1 MKSGSG
7 GFSHEVKQQ
16 RKLALALNF
25 VLPLIV
31 TVAIMLVVAMVVNV
45 SFYRFEMDSA
55 LSTARSLASDRVRTA
70 DEVIRDYPGAYVLY
84 FDGDLDLVTSFGNP
98 DDLERRPDKLQSP
111 SEVSSI
117 DMGGVRYIIA
127 TLEMSKTTS
136 LEDMPDGAESIR
148 YVRVYINVGAEEEL
162 RLRITLFCVAFFVI
176 VFAIQ
181 SLIGYFGGV
190 KQTKPFIR
198 ALERNNRL
206 IADISHEFNTPLA
219 IVNSD
224 IARTLEKPEAKVKD
238 VSEQLVSA
246 LNETQRLKR
255 MIKELL
261 ILSASDAQKLDLKFE
276 NHDISAILK
285 ELAEPFS
292 MMAEL
297 DGKTFV
303 DEVDEGIKAVVDA
316 DKFRQITIALLDNAM
331 KYTSQGESVTL
342 SLHRKGN
349 RIVLGVFDTGKGVPE
364 EDMVRIFERF
374 YRTDG
379 SRNGKT
385 GGAGLGLAIVKEI
398 VSNLGAKL
406 YVHSNKPKGFAVE
419 VEWDVRSNEA
429 LGRSAAKD

>member
-1 MKSGSG
+1 
-7 GFSHEVKQQ
+7 
-16 RKLALALNF
+16 
-25 VLPLIV
+25 
-31 TVAIMLVVAMVVNV
+31 MVVNV

-84 FDGDLDLVTSFGNP
+84 FNEKLELNEEFGNP

-117 DMGGVRYIIA
+117 EIDGDRYIIA
-127 TLEMSKTTS
+127 TLEMTESTP

-148 YVRVYINVGAEEEL
+148 YVRVYINVGAEEAL

-181 SLIGYFGGV
+181 SVIGYVGGIR
-190 KQTKPFIR
+190 QTKPFIR

-276 NHDISAILK
+276 NADISAILK
-285 ELAEPFS
+285 GLVEPFS

-303 DEVDEGIKAVVDA
+303 DEVDDGITAVVDT

-331 KYTSQGESVTL
+331 KYTSEGESVTL
-342 SLHRKGN
+342 SLRRKGGK
-349 RIVLGVFDTGKGVPE
+349 IVLGVLDTGKGVPE

-398 VSNLGAKL
+398 VSNMGAKL
-406 YVHSNKPKGFAVE
+406 YVHANKPKGFAVE
-419 VEWDVRSNEA
+419 VEWDVRSNDA
-429 LGRSAAKD
+429 LGKGAARS

>member
-1 MKSGSG
+1 MRSGSG
-7 GFSHEVKQQ
+7 GFSHEVKHQ
-16 RKLALALNF
+16 RKLALVCNF

-31 TVAIMLVVAMVVNV
+31 TVVIMLVVAMVVNV
-45 SFYRFEMDSA
+45 SFYSFEMDSA

-127 TLEMSKTTS
+127 TLEMSKATPI
-136 LEDMPDGAESIR
+136 EDMPDGAESIR
-148 YVRVYINVGAEEEL
+148 YVRVYINVGAEEAL
-162 RLRITLFCVAFFVI
+162 RIRITLFCVAFFVI

-224 IARTLEKPEAKVKD
+224 ISRTLEKPDAKVKD

-261 ILSASDAQKLDLKFE
+261 ILSASDAQKLDLNFE
-276 NHDISAILK
+276 NTDISAILK

-303 DEVDEGIKAVVDA
+303 DEVDDGITAIVDA

-331 KYTSQGESVTL
+331 KYTSEGESVTL
-342 SLHRKGN
+342 SLRRKGGK
-349 RIVLGVFDTGKGVPE
+349 IAMGVLDTGKGVPD

-398 VSNLGAKL
+398 VSNMGAKIF
-406 YVHSNKPKGFAVE
+406 VHANAPKGFAVE
-419 VEWDVRSNEA
+419 VEWDVKSNAA
-429 LGRSAAKD
+429 LGKSAAKD

>member
-1 MKSGSG
+1 MRSGSG
-7 GFSHEVKQQ
+7 GFSHEVKHQ
-16 RKLALALNF
+16 RKLALVLNF

-31 TVAIMLVVAMVVNV
+31 TVVIMLVIAMVVNV

-84 FDGDLDLVTSFGNP
+84 FNEKLELKEEFGNP

-117 DMGGVRYIIA
+117 EIDGDRYIIA
-127 TLEMSKTTS
+127 TLEMTESTP
-136 LEDMPDGAESIR
+136 LEDMPDGAETIR
-148 YVRVYINVGAEEEL
+148 YVRVYINVGAEEAL

-224 IARTLEKPEAKVKD
+224 ISRTLEKPEAKVKD

-276 NHDISAILK
+276 NADISAILK
-285 ELAEPFS
+285 GLVEPFS
-292 MMAEL
+292 MMADL

-303 DEVDEGIKAVVDA
+303 DEVDDGVTAVVDT

-331 KYTSQGESVTL
+331 KYTSEGESVTL
-342 SLHRKGN
+342 SLRRKGGK
-349 RIVLGVFDTGKGVPE
+349 IVLGVFDTGKGVPE

-374 YRTDG
+374 YRTDD

-398 VSNLGAKL
+398 VSNMGAKL
-406 YVHSNKPKGFAVE
+406 YVHANKPKGFAVE
-419 VEWDVRSNEA
+419 VEWDVKSNDA
-429 LGRSAAKD
+429 LGKGAARS

>member
-1 MKSGSG
+1 MRSGSG

-16 RKLALALNF
+16 RKLALVWNF

-31 TVAIMLVVAMVVNV
+31 TVVIMLVVAMVVNV

-127 TLEMSKTTS
+127 TLEMSKSTP

-148 YVRVYINVGAEEEL
+148 YVRVYINVGAEEAL

-190 KQTKPFIR
+190 NQTKPFIR

-303 DEVDEGIKAVVDA
+303 DEVDDGITAIVDA

-331 KYTSQGESVTL
+331 KYTSEGESVTL
-342 SLHRKGN
+342 SLRRKGGK
-349 RIVLGVFDTGKGVPE
+349 IVLGVFDTGKGVSE

-379 SRNGKT
+379 SRNDKT
-385 GGAGLGLAIVKEI
+385 GGVGLGLAIVKEI
-398 VSNLGAKL
+398 VSNMGAKL
-406 YVHSNKPKGFAVE
+406 YVHANRPKGFAVE
-419 VEWDVRSNEA
+419 VEWDVKSNEA
-429 LGRSAAKD
+429 LGRSAAKS

>member
-7 GFSHEVKQQ
+7 GFSHEVKHQ
-16 RKLALALNF
+16 RKLALVLNF

-31 TVAIMLVVAMVVNV
+31 TVVIMLVIAMVVNV

-84 FDGDLDLVTSFGNP
+84 FNEKLELKEEFGNP

-117 DMGGVRYIIA
+117 EIDGDRYIIA
-127 TLEMSKTTS
+127 TLEMTESTP
-136 LEDMPDGAESIR
+136 LEDMPDGAETIR
-148 YVRVYINVGAEEEL
+148 YVRVYINVGAEEAL

-276 NHDISAILK
+276 NADISAILK
-285 ELAEPFS
+285 GLVEPFS

-303 DEVDEGIKAVVDA
+303 DEVDDGVTAVVDT

-331 KYTSQGESVTL
+331 KYTSEGESVTL
-342 SLHRKGN
+342 SLRRKGGK
-349 RIVLGVFDTGKGVPE
+349 IVLGVFDTGKGVPE

-398 VSNLGAKL
+398 VSNMGAKL
-406 YVHSNKPKGFAVE
+406 YVHANKPKGFAVE
-419 VEWDVRSNEA
+419 VEWDVKSNDA
-429 LGRSAAKD
+429 LGKGAARS

>member
-7 GFSHEVKQQ
+7 GFSHEVKHQ
-16 RKLALALNF
+16 RKLALVLNF

-31 TVAIMLVVAMVVNV
+31 TVVIMLVIAMVVNV

-55 LSTARSLASDRVRTA
+55 LSTAKSLASDRVRTA

-84 FDGDLDLVTSFGNP
+84 FNEKLELKEEFGNP

-117 DMGGVRYIIA
+117 EIDGDRYIIA
-127 TLEMSKTTS
+127 TLEMTESTP
-136 LEDMPDGAESIR
+136 LEDMPDGAETIR
-148 YVRVYINVGAEEEL
+148 YVRVYINVGAEEAL

-224 IARTLEKPEAKVKD
+224 ISRTLEKPEAKVKD

-276 NHDISAILK
+276 NADISAILK
-285 ELAEPFS
+285 GLVEPFS

-303 DEVDEGIKAVVDA
+303 DEVDDGVTAVVDT

-331 KYTSQGESVTL
+331 KYTSEGESVTL
-342 SLHRKGN
+342 SLRRKGGK
-349 RIVLGVFDTGKGVPE
+349 IVLGVFDTGKGVPE

-374 YRTDG
+374 YRTDD

-398 VSNLGAKL
+398 VSNMGAKL
-406 YVHSNKPKGFAVE
+406 YVHANKPKGFAVE
-419 VEWDVRSNEA
+419 VEWDVKSNDA
-429 LGRSAAKD
+429 LGKGAARS

>member
-1 MKSGSG
+1 MRSGSG

-16 RKLALALNF
+16 RKLALVWNF

-31 TVAIMLVVAMVVNV
+31 TVVIMLVVAMVVNV

-127 TLEMSKTTS
+127 TLEMSKSTP

-190 KQTKPFIR
+190 NQTKPFIR

-303 DEVDEGIKAVVDA
+303 DEVDDGITAIVDA

-331 KYTSQGESVTL
+331 KYTSEGESVTL
-342 SLHRKGN
+342 SLRRKGGK
-349 RIVLGVFDTGKGVPE
+349 IVLGVFDTGKGVSE

-385 GGAGLGLAIVKEI
+385 GGVGLGLAIVKEI
-398 VSNLGAKL
+398 VSNMGAKL
-406 YVHSNKPKGFAVE
+406 YVHANRPKGFAVE
-419 VEWDVRSNEA
+419 VEWDVKSNEA
-429 LGRSAAKD
+429 LGRSAARS

>member
-1 MKSGSG
+1 MRSGSG

-16 RKLALALNF
+16 RKLALVLNF

-31 TVAIMLVVAMVVNV
+31 TVVIMLVVAMVVNV

-127 TLEMSKTTS
+127 TLEMSKTTP

-198 ALERNNRL
+198 
-206 IADISHEFNTPLA
+206 
-219 IVNSD
+219 
-224 IARTLEKPEAKVKD
+224 
-238 VSEQLVSA
+238 
-246 LNETQRLKR
+246 
-255 MIKELL
+255 
-261 ILSASDAQKLDLKFE
+261 
-276 NHDISAILK
+276 
-285 ELAEPFS
+285 
-292 MMAEL
+292 
-297 DGKTFV
+297 
-303 DEVDEGIKAVVDA
+303 
-316 DKFRQITIALLDNAM
+316 
-331 KYTSQGESVTL
+331 
-342 SLHRKGN
+342 
-349 RIVLGVFDTGKGVPE
+349 
-364 EDMVRIFERF
+364 
-374 YRTDG
+374 
-379 SRNGKT
+379 
-385 GGAGLGLAIVKEI
+385 
-398 VSNLGAKL
+398 
-406 YVHSNKPKGFAVE
+406 
-419 VEWDVRSNEA
+419 
-429 LGRSAAKD
+429 

>member
-1 MKSGSG
+1 MRSGSG
-7 GFSHEVKQQ
+7 GFSHEVKHQ
-16 RKLALALNF
+16 RKLALVLNF

-31 TVAIMLVVAMVVNV
+31 TVVIMLVVAMVVNV

-84 FDGDLDLVTSFGNP
+84 FDGDLNLVTSFGNP

-127 TLEMSKTTS
+127 TLEMSKTTP
-136 LEDMPDGAESIR
+136 LDDVPDGAESIR
-148 YVRVYINVGAEEEL
+148 YVRVYINVGAEEAL

-224 IARTLEKPEAKVKD
+224 IARTLEKPDAKVKD

-261 ILSASDAQKLDLKFE
+261 ILSASDA
-276 NHDISAILK
+276 
-285 ELAEPFS
+285 PFS

-303 DEVDEGIKAVVDA
+303 DEVDEGITAIVDT

-331 KYTSQGESVTL
+331 KYTSEGESVTL
-342 SLHRKGN
+342 SLRRKVGK
-349 RIVLGVFDTGKGVPE
+349 IVLGVFDTGKGVPD

-398 VSNLGAKL
+398 VSNMGAKL
-406 YVHSNKPKGFAVE
+406 YVHANAPKGFAVE
-419 VEWDVRSNEA
+419 VEWDVRSNGA
-429 LGRSAAKD
+429 LGKSAAKD

>member
-7 GFSHEVKQQ
+7 GFSHEVKHQ
-16 RKLALALNF
+16 RKLALVLNF

-31 TVAIMLVVAMVVNV
+31 TVVIMLVIAMVVNV

-84 FDGDLDLVTSFGNP
+84 FNEKLELKEEFGNP

-117 DMGGVRYIIA
+117 EIDGDRYIIA
-127 TLEMSKTTS
+127 TLEMTESTP
-136 LEDMPDGAESIR
+136 LEDMPDGAETIR
-148 YVRVYINVGAEEEL
+148 YVRVYINVGAEEAL

-276 NHDISAILK
+276 NADISAILK
-285 ELAEPFS
+285 GLVEPFS

-303 DEVDEGIKAVVDA
+303 DEVDDGVTAVVDT

-331 KYTSQGESVTL
+331 KYTSEGESVTL
-342 SLHRKGN
+342 SLRRKGGK
-349 RIVLGVFDTGKGVPE
+349 IVLGVFDTGKGVPE

-398 VSNLGAKL
+398 VSNMGAKL
-406 YVHSNKPKGFAVE
+406 YVHANKPKGFAVE
-419 VEWDVRSNEA
+419 VEWDVKSNEA
-429 LGRSAAKD
+429 LGKGAARS

>member
-1 MKSGSG
+1 MRSGSG

-16 RKLALALNF
+16 RKLALVWNF

-31 TVAIMLVVAMVVNV
+31 TVVIMLVVAMVVNV

-84 FDGDLDLVTSFGNP
+84 FNEKLELNEEFGNP

-117 DMGGVRYIIA
+117 EIDGDRYIIA
-127 TLEMSKTTS
+127 TLEMTESTP
-136 LEDMPDGAESIR
+136 LEDMPDGAETIR
-148 YVRVYINVGAEEEL
+148 YVRVYINVGAEEAL

-276 NHDISAILK
+276 NADISAILK
-285 ELAEPFS
+285 GLVEPFS

-303 DEVDEGIKAVVDA
+303 DEVDDGVTAVVDT

-331 KYTSQGESVTL
+331 KYTSEGESVTL
-342 SLHRKGN
+342 SLRRKGGK
-349 RIVLGVFDTGKGVPE
+349 IVLGVFDTGKGVPE

-398 VSNLGAKL
+398 VSNMGAKL
-406 YVHSNKPKGFAVE
+406 YVHANKPKGFAVE
-419 VEWDVRSNEA
+419 VEWDVKSNDA
-429 LGRSAAKD
+429 LGKGAARS

>member
-7 GFSHEVKQQ
+7 GFSHEVKHQ
-16 RKLALALNF
+16 RKLALVLNF

-31 TVAIMLVVAMVVNV
+31 TVVIMLVIAMVVNV

-117 DMGGVRYIIA
+117 EIDGDRYIIA
-127 TLEMSKTTS
+127 TLEMTESTP
-136 LEDMPDGAESIR
+136 LEDMPDGAETIR
-148 YVRVYINVGAEEEL
+148 YVRVYINVGAEEAL

-276 NHDISAILK
+276 NADISAILK
-285 ELAEPFS
+285 GLVEPFS

-303 DEVDEGIKAVVDA
+303 DEVDDGITAIVDA

-331 KYTSQGESVTL
+331 KYTSEGESVTL
-342 SLHRKGN
+342 SLRRKGGK
-349 RIVLGVFDTGKGVPE
+349 IVLGVFDTGKGVPE

-398 VSNLGAKL
+398 VSNMGAKL
-406 YVHSNKPKGFAVE
+406 YVHANKPKGFAVE
-419 VEWDVRSNEA
+419 VEWDVKSNDA
-429 LGRSAAKD
+429 LGKGAARS

>member
-1 MKSGSG
+1 MRSGSG

-16 RKLALALNF
+16 RKLALVLNF

-31 TVAIMLVVAMVVNV
+31 TVVIMLVIAMVVNV

-127 TLEMSKTTS
+127 TLEMSKATS

-303 DEVDEGIKAVVDA
+303 DEVDDGITAIVDA

-331 KYTSQGESVTL
+331 KYTSEGESVTL
-342 SLHRKGN
+342 SLRRKGGK
-349 RIVLGVFDTGKGVPE
+349 IVLGVFDTGKGVPD

-385 GGAGLGLAIVKEI
+385 GKRACFF
-398 VSNLGAKL
+398 VSLF
-406 YVHSNKPKGFAVE
+406 VVISNNYIKNIFNTHACI
-419 VEWDVRSNEA
+419 D
-429 LGRSAAKD
+429 

>member
-7 GFSHEVKQQ
+7 GFSHEVKHQ
-16 RKLALALNF
+16 RKLALVLNF

-31 TVAIMLVVAMVVNV
+31 TVVIMLVIAMVVNV

-84 FDGDLDLVTSFGNP
+84 FNEKLELKEEFGNP

-117 DMGGVRYIIA
+117 EIDGDRYIIA
-127 TLEMSKTTS
+127 TLEMTESTP
-136 LEDMPDGAESIR
+136 LEDMPDGAETIR

-224 IARTLEKPEAKVKD
+224 ISRTLEKPEAKVKD

-276 NHDISAILK
+276 NADISAILK
-285 ELAEPFS
+285 GLVEPFS

-303 DEVDEGIKAVVDA
+303 DEVDDGVTAVVDT

-331 KYTSQGESVTL
+331 KYTSEGESVTL
-342 SLHRKGN
+342 SLRRKGGK
-349 RIVLGVFDTGKGVPE
+349 IVLGVFDTGKGVPE

-398 VSNLGAKL
+398 VSNMGAKL
-406 YVHSNKPKGFAVE
+406 YVHANKPKGFAVE
-419 VEWDVRSNEA
+419 VEWDVRSNDA
-429 LGRSAAKD
+429 LGKGAARS

>member
-1 MKSGSG
+1 MRSGSG
-7 GFSHEVKQQ
+7 GFSHEVKHQ
-16 RKLALALNF
+16 RKLALVLNF

-31 TVAIMLVVAMVVNV
+31 TVVIMLVIAMVVNV

-84 FDGDLDLVTSFGNP
+84 FNEKLELKEEFGNP

-117 DMGGVRYIIA
+117 EIDGDRYIIA
-127 TLEMSKTTS
+127 TLEMTESTP
-136 LEDMPDGAESIR
+136 LEDMPDGAETIR
-148 YVRVYINVGAEEEL
+148 YVRVYINVGAEEAL

-224 IARTLEKPEAKVKD
+224 ISRTLEKPEAKVKD

-276 NHDISAILK
+276 NADISAILK
-285 ELAEPFS
+285 GLVEPFS

-303 DEVDEGIKAVVDA
+303 DEVDDGITAIVDT

-331 KYTSQGESVTL
+331 KYTSEGESVTL
-342 SLHRKGN
+342 SLRRKGGK
-349 RIVLGVFDTGKGVPE
+349 IVLGVFDTGKGVPE

-398 VSNLGAKL
+398 VSNMGAKL
-406 YVHSNKPKGFAVE
+406 YVHANKPKGFAVE
-419 VEWDVRSNEA
+419 VEWDVKSNDA
-429 LGRSAAKD
+429 LGKGAARS

>member
-7 GFSHEVKQQ
+7 GFSHEVKHQ
-16 RKLALALNF
+16 RKLALVLNF

-31 TVAIMLVVAMVVNV
+31 TVVIMLVVAMVVNV

-84 FDGDLDLVTSFGNP
+84 FNEKLELNEEFGNP

-117 DMGGVRYIIA
+117 EIDGDRYIIA
-127 TLEMSKTTS
+127 TLEMTESTP

-148 YVRVYINVGAEEEL
+148 YVRVYINVGAEEAL

-224 IARTLEKPEAKVKD
+224 ISRTLEKPEAKVKD

-276 NHDISAILK
+276 NADISAILK
-285 ELAEPFS
+285 GLVEPFS

-303 DEVDEGIKAVVDA
+303 DEVDDGVTAVVDT

-331 KYTSQGESVTL
+331 KYTSEGESVTL
-342 SLHRKGN
+342 SLRRKGGK
-349 RIVLGVFDTGKGVPE
+349 IVLGVFDTGKGVPE

-398 VSNLGAKL
+398 VSNMGAKL
-406 YVHSNKPKGFAVE
+406 YVHANKPKGFAVE
-419 VEWDVRSNEA
+419 VEWDVKSNDA
-429 LGRSAAKD
+429 LGKGAARS

>member
-1 MKSGSG
+1 MRSGSG
-7 GFSHEVKQQ
+7 GFSHEVKHQ
-16 RKLALALNF
+16 RKLALVLNF

-31 TVAIMLVVAMVVNV
+31 TVVIMLVIAMVVNV

-84 FDGDLDLVTSFGNP
+84 FNEKLELKEEFGNP

-117 DMGGVRYIIA
+117 EIDGDRYIIA
-127 TLEMSKTTS
+127 TLEMTESTP
-136 LEDMPDGAESIR
+136 LEDMPDGAETIR
-148 YVRVYINVGAEEEL
+148 YVRVYINVGAEEAL
-162 RLRITLFCVAFFVI
+162 RIRITLFCVAFFVI

-224 IARTLEKPEAKVKD
+224 ISRTLEKPEAKVKD

-276 NHDISAILK
+276 NADISAILK
-285 ELAEPFS
+285 GLVEPFS

-303 DEVDEGIKAVVDA
+303 DEVDDGVTAVVDT

-331 KYTSQGESVTL
+331 KYTSEGESVTL
-342 SLHRKGN
+342 SLRRKGGK
-349 RIVLGVFDTGKGVPE
+349 IVLGVFDTGKGVPE

-374 YRTDG
+374 YRTDD

-398 VSNLGAKL
+398 VSNMGAKL
-406 YVHSNKPKGFAVE
+406 YVHANKPKGFAVE
-419 VEWDVRSNEA
+419 VEWDVKSNDA
-429 LGRSAAKD
+429 LGKGAARS

>member
-7 GFSHEVKQQ
+7 GFSHEVKHQ
-16 RKLALALNF
+16 RKLALVLNF

-31 TVAIMLVVAMVVNV
+31 TGVIMLVIAMVVNV

-84 FDGDLDLVTSFGNP
+84 FNEKLELEEEFGNP

-117 DMGGVRYIIA
+117 EIDGDRYIIA
-127 TLEMSKTTS
+127 TLEMTESTP
-136 LEDMPDGAESIR
+136 LEDMPDGAETIR
-148 YVRVYINVGAEEEL
+148 YVRVYINVGAEEAL

-224 IARTLEKPEAKVKD
+224 ISRTLEKPEAKVKD

-276 NHDISAILK
+276 NADISAILK

-303 DEVDEGIKAVVDA
+303 DEVDDGVTAVVDT

-331 KYTSQGESVTL
+331 KYTSEGESVTL
-342 SLHRKGN
+342 SLRRKGGK
-349 RIVLGVFDTGKGVPE
+349 IVLGVFDTGKGVPE

-398 VSNLGAKL
+398 VSNMGAKL
-406 YVHSNKPKGFAVE
+406 YVHANRPKGFAVE
-419 VEWDVRSNEA
+419 VEWDVKTNDA
-429 LGRSAAKD
+429 LGKIAARS

>member
-16 RKLALALNF
+16 RKLALVWNF

-31 TVAIMLVVAMVVNV
+31 TVVIMLVVAMVVNV

-55 LSTARSLASDRVRTA
+55 LSTARSLASDRARTSN
-70 DEVIRDYPGAYVLY
+70 EVIRDYPGAYVLY
-84 FDGDLDLVTSFGNP
+84 FDNELALVPSFGNP
-98 DDLERRPDKLQSP
+98 DDLESRPDKLQSP

-117 DMGGVRYIIA
+117 EMDGVRYIIA
-127 TLEMSKTTS
+127 TLAMTGAATV
-136 LEDMPDGAESIR
+136 DDQPDGAEAIR
-148 YVRVYINVGAEEEL
+148 YVRVYINVGEEEAL
-162 RLRITLFCVAFFVI
+162 RTRITLYCVAFFVI

-181 SLIGYFGGV
+181 SLIGFVGGV
-190 KQTKPFIR
+190 RQTKPFVR

-224 IARTLEKPEAKVKD
+224 ISRTLEKPEAKVKD

-246 LNETQRLKR
+246 LNET
-255 MIKELL
+255 

-276 NHDISAILK
+276 NADISAILK
-285 ELAEPFS
+285 ELVEPFS

-303 DEVDEGIKAVVDA
+303 DEVDEGIRAVVDA

-331 KYTSQGESVTL
+331 KYTSEGESVTL
-342 SLHRKGN
+342 SLRRKGGK
-349 RIVLGVFDTGKGVPE
+349 IVLGVFDTGKGVPE

-406 YVHSNKPKGFAVE
+406 YVHANKPKGFAVE
-419 VEWDVRSNEA
+419 VEWDVRSNGA
-429 LGRSAAKD
+429 LGKGAARN

>member
-1 MKSGSG
+1 MRSGSG

-16 RKLALALNF
+16 RKHALVWNF

-31 TVAIMLVVAMVVNV
+31 TVVIMLVVAMVVNV

-127 TLEMSKTTS
+127 TLEMSKSTP

-148 YVRVYINVGAEEEL
+148 YVRVYINVGAEEAL

-181 SLIGYFGGV
+181 SLIGFFGGV
-190 KQTKPFIR
+190 NQTKPFIR

-224 IARTLEKPEAKVKD
+224 IARTLEKPEVKVKD

-276 NHDISAILK
+276 NADISAILK

-303 DEVDEGIKAVVDA
+303 DEVDEGITAIVDT

-331 KYTSQGESVTL
+331 KYTSEGESVTL
-342 SLHRKGN
+342 SLRRKGGK
-349 RIVLGVFDTGKGVPE
+349 IVLGVFDTGKGVPD

-398 VSNLGAKL
+398 VSNMGAKIF
-406 YVHSNKPKGFAVE
+406 VHANAPKGFAVE
-419 VEWDVRSNEA
+419 VEWDVKSNAA
-429 LGRSAAKD
+429 LGKSAAKD

>member
-7 GFSHEVKQQ
+7 GFSHEVKHQ
-16 RKLALALNF
+16 RKLALVLNF

-31 TVAIMLVVAMVVNV
+31 TVVIMLVIAMVVNV

-84 FDGDLDLVTSFGNP
+84 FNEKLELKEEFGNP

-117 DMGGVRYIIA
+117 EIDGDRYIIA
-127 TLEMSKTTS
+127 TLEMTESTP

-148 YVRVYINVGAEEEL
+148 YVRVYINVGAEEAL

-276 NHDISAILK
+276 NADISAILK
-285 ELAEPFS
+285 GLVEPFS

-303 DEVDEGIKAVVDA
+303 DEVDDGITAVVDT

-331 KYTSQGESVTL
+331 KYTSEGESVTL
-342 SLHRKGN
+342 SLRRKGGK
-349 RIVLGVFDTGKGVPE
+349 IVLGVFDTGKGVPE

-398 VSNLGAKL
+398 VSNMGAKL
-406 YVHSNKPKGFAVE
+406 YVHANKPKGFAVE
-419 VEWDVRSNEA
+419 VEWDVKSNDA
-429 LGRSAAKD
+429 LGKGAARS

>member
-1 MKSGSG
+1 MRSGSG
-7 GFSHEVKQQ
+7 GFSHEVKHQ
-16 RKLALALNF
+16 RKLALVLNF

-31 TVAIMLVVAMVVNV
+31 TVVIMLVIAMVVNV

-127 TLEMSKTTS
+127 TLEMSKTTP

-148 YVRVYINVGAEEEL
+148 YVRVYINVGAEEAL

-276 NHDISAILK
+276 NADISAILK
-285 ELAEPFS
+285 GLVEPFS

-303 DEVDEGIKAVVDA
+303 DEVDDGVTAVVDT

-331 KYTSQGESVTL
+331 KYTSEGESVTL
-342 SLHRKGN
+342 SLRRKGGK
-349 RIVLGVFDTGKGVPE
+349 IVLGVFDTGKGVPE

-398 VSNLGAKL
+398 VSNMGAKL
-406 YVHSNKPKGFAVE
+406 YVHANKPKGFAVE
-419 VEWDVRSNEA
+419 VEWDVKSNDA
-429 LGRSAAKD
+429 LGKGAARS

>member
-7 GFSHEVKQQ
+7 GFSHEVKHQ
-16 RKLALALNF
+16 RKLALVLNF

-31 TVAIMLVVAMVVNV
+31 TVVIMLVIAMVVNV

-84 FDGDLDLVTSFGNP
+84 FNEKLELNEEFGNP

-117 DMGGVRYIIA
+117 EIDGDRYIIA
-127 TLEMSKTTS
+127 TLEMTESTP
-136 LEDMPDGAESIR
+136 LEDMPDGAETIR
-148 YVRVYINVGAEEEL
+148 YVRVYINVGAEEVL

-224 IARTLEKPEAKVKD
+224 ISRTLEKPEAKVKD

-276 NHDISAILK
+276 NADISAILK
-285 ELAEPFS
+285 GLVEPFS

-303 DEVDEGIKAVVDA
+303 DEVDDGITAVVDT

-331 KYTSQGESVTL
+331 KYTSEGESVTL
-342 SLHRKGN
+342 SLRRKGGK
-349 RIVLGVFDTGKGVPE
+349 IVLGVFDTGKGVPE

-419 VEWDVRSNEA
+419 VEWDVRSNGA
-429 LGRSAAKD
+429 LGRNAAKD

>member
-7 GFSHEVKQQ
+7 GFSHEVKHQ
-16 RKLALALNF
+16 RKLALVLNF

-31 TVAIMLVVAMVVNV
+31 TVVIMLVVAMVVNV

-84 FDGDLDLVTSFGNP
+84 FNEKLELKEEFGNP

-117 DMGGVRYIIA
+117 EIDGDRYIIA
-127 TLEMSKTTS
+127 TLEMTESTP
-136 LEDMPDGAESIR
+136 LEDMPDGAETIR
-148 YVRVYINVGAEEEL
+148 YVRVYINVGAEEAL

-224 IARTLEKPEAKVKD
+224 ISRTLEKPEAKVKD

-276 NHDISAILK
+276 NADISAILK
-285 ELAEPFS
+285 GLVEPFS

-303 DEVDEGIKAVVDA
+303 DEVDDGVTAVVDT

-331 KYTSQGESVTL
+331 KYTSEGESVTL
-342 SLHRKGN
+342 SLRRKGGK
-349 RIVLGVFDTGKGVPE
+349 IVLGVFDTGKGVPE

-398 VSNLGAKL
+398 VSNMGAKL
-406 YVHSNKPKGFAVE
+406 YVHANKPKGFAVE
-419 VEWDVRSNEA
+419 VEWDVKSNEA
-429 LGRSAAKD
+429 LGKGAARS

>member
-1 MKSGSG
+1 MRSGSG
-7 GFSHEVKQQ
+7 GFSHEVKHQ
-16 RKLALALNF
+16 RKLALVLNF

-31 TVAIMLVVAMVVNV
+31 TVVIMLVVAMVVNV

-84 FDGDLDLVTSFGNP
+84 FNEKLELKEEFGNP

-117 DMGGVRYIIA
+117 EIDGDRYIIA
-127 TLEMSKTTS
+127 TLEMTESTP
-136 LEDMPDGAESIR
+136 LEDMPDGAETIR
-148 YVRVYINVGAEEEL
+148 YVRVYINVGAEEAL

-276 NHDISAILK
+276 NADISAILK
-285 ELAEPFS
+285 GLVEPFS

-303 DEVDEGIKAVVDA
+303 DEVDDGITAVVDT

-331 KYTSQGESVTL
+331 KYTSEGESVTL
-342 SLHRKGN
+342 SLRRKGGK
-349 RIVLGVFDTGKGVPE
+349 IVLGVFDTGKGVPE

-398 VSNLGAKL
+398 VSNMGAKL
-406 YVHSNKPKGFAVE
+406 YVHANKPKGFAVE
-419 VEWDVRSNEA
+419 VEWDVKSNDA
-429 LGRSAAKD
+429 LGKGAARS

>member
-1 MKSGSG
+1 
-7 GFSHEVKQQ
+7 
-16 RKLALALNF
+16 
-25 VLPLIV
+25 
-31 TVAIMLVVAMVVNV
+31 
-45 SFYRFEMDSA
+45 
-55 LSTARSLASDRVRTA
+55 
-70 DEVIRDYPGAYVLY
+70 
-84 FDGDLDLVTSFGNP
+84 
-98 DDLERRPDKLQSP
+98 
-111 SEVSSI
+111 
-117 DMGGVRYIIA
+117 
-127 TLEMSKTTS
+127 
-136 LEDMPDGAESIR
+136 MPDGAESIR

-276 NHDISAILK
+276 NADISAILK

-303 DEVDEGIKAVVDA
+303 DEVDDGITAIVDA

-331 KYTSQGESVTL
+331 KYTSEGESVTL
-342 SLHRKGN
+342 SLRRKGGK
-349 RIVLGVFDTGKGVPE
+349 IVLGVFDTGKGVSE

-379 SRNGKT
+379 SRNDKT
-385 GGAGLGLAIVKEI
+385 GGVGLGLAIVKEI
-398 VSNLGAKL
+398 VSNMGAKL
-406 YVHSNKPKGFAVE
+406 YVHANRPKGFAVE
-419 VEWDVRSNEA
+419 VEWDVKSNEA
-429 LGRSAAKD
+429 LGRSAAKS

>member
-1 MKSGSG
+1 MRSGSG

-16 RKLALALNF
+16 RKLALVWNF

-31 TVAIMLVVAMVVNV
+31 TVVIMLVIAMVVNV

-84 FDGDLDLVTSFGNP
+84 FNEKLELKEEFGNP

-117 DMGGVRYIIA
+117 EIDGDRYIIA
-127 TLEMSKTTS
+127 TLEMTESTP
-136 LEDMPDGAESIR
+136 LEDMPDGAETIR
-148 YVRVYINVGAEEEL
+148 YVRVYINVGAEEAL

-224 IARTLEKPEAKVKD
+224 ISRTLEKPEAKVKD

-276 NHDISAILK
+276 NADISAILK
-285 ELAEPFS
+285 GLVEPFS

-303 DEVDEGIKAVVDA
+303 DEVDDGVTAVVDT

-331 KYTSQGESVTL
+331 KYTSEGESVTL
-342 SLHRKGN
+342 SLRRKGGK
-349 RIVLGVFDTGKGVPE
+349 IVLGVFDTGKGVPE

-374 YRTDG
+374 YRTDD

-398 VSNLGAKL
+398 VSNMGAKL
-406 YVHSNKPKGFAVE
+406 YVHANKPKGFAVE
-419 VEWDVRSNEA
+419 VEWDVKSNDA
-429 LGRSAAKD
+429 LGKGAARS

>member
-7 GFSHEVKQQ
+7 GFSHEVKHQ
-16 RKLALALNF
+16 RKLALVLNF

-31 TVAIMLVVAMVVNV
+31 TVVIMLVIAMVVNV

-84 FDGDLDLVTSFGNP
+84 FNEKLELNEEFGNP

-117 DMGGVRYIIA
+117 EIDGDRYIIA
-127 TLEMSKTTS
+127 TLEMTESTP

-276 NHDISAILK
+276 NADISAILK
-285 ELAEPFS
+285 GLVEPFS

-303 DEVDEGIKAVVDA
+303 DEVDDGITAVVDT

-331 KYTSQGESVTL
+331 KYTSEGESVTL
-342 SLHRKGN
+342 SLRRKGGK
-349 RIVLGVFDTGKGVPE
+349 IVLGVFDTGKGVPE

-398 VSNLGAKL
+398 VSNMGAKL
-406 YVHSNKPKGFAVE
+406 YVHANKPKGFAVE
-419 VEWDVRSNEA
+419 VEWDVKSNDA
-429 LGRSAAKD
+429 LGKGAARS

>member
-1 MKSGSG
+1 MRSGSG

-16 RKLALALNF
+16 RKLALVWNF

-31 TVAIMLVVAMVVNV
+31 TVVIMLVVAMVVNV
-45 SFYRFEMDSA
+45 SFYSFEMDSA

-84 FDGDLDLVTSFGNP
+84 FDGNLELVSSFGNP

-127 TLEMSKTTS
+127 TLEMSKSTP

-190 KQTKPFIR
+190 NQTKPFIR

-297 DGKTFV
+297 DGKIFV
-303 DEVDEGIKAVVDA
+303 DEVDDGITAIVDA

-331 KYTSQGESVTL
+331 KYTAEGESVTL
-342 SLHRKGN
+342 SLRRKGGK
-349 RIVLGVFDTGKGVPE
+349 IVLGVFDTGKGVPD

-379 SRNGKT
+379 SRNDKT
-385 GGAGLGLAIVKEI
+385 GGVGLGLAIVKEI
-398 VSNLGAKL
+398 VSNMGAKL
-406 YVHSNKPKGFAVE
+406 YVHANRPKGFAVE
-419 VEWDVRSNEA
+419 VEWDVKSNEA
-429 LGRSAAKD
+429 LGRSAAKS

>member
-7 GFSHEVKQQ
+7 GFSHEVKHQ
-16 RKLALALNF
+16 RKLALVLNF

-31 TVAIMLVVAMVVNV
+31 TVVIMLVIAMVVNV

-84 FDGDLDLVTSFGNP
+84 FNEKLELKEEFGNP

-117 DMGGVRYIIA
+117 EIDGDRYIIA
-127 TLEMSKTTS
+127 TLEMTESTP
-136 LEDMPDGAESIR
+136 LEDMPDGAETIR

-224 IARTLEKPEAKVKD
+224 ISRTLEKPEAKVKD

-276 NHDISAILK
+276 NADISAILK

-303 DEVDEGIKAVVDA
+303 DEVDDGVTAVVDT

-331 KYTSQGESVTL
+331 KYTSEGESVTL
-342 SLHRKGN
+342 SLRRKGGK
-349 RIVLGVFDTGKGVPE
+349 IVLGVFDTGKGVPE

-398 VSNLGAKL
+398 VSNMGAKL
-406 YVHSNKPKGFAVE
+406 YVHANKPKGFAVE
-419 VEWDVRSNEA
+419 VEWDVRSNDA
-429 LGRSAAKD
+429 LGKGAARS

>member
-1 MKSGSG
+1 MRGGSG
-7 GFSHEVKQQ
+7 GFLHEVKQQ
-16 RKLALALNF
+16 RKLALMCNF

-31 TVAIMLVVAMVVNV
+31 TVVIMLVVAMVVNV
-45 SFYRFEMDSA
+45 SFYSFEMDSA

-84 FDGDLDLVTSFGNP
+84 FDGNLELVSSFGNP

-117 DMGGVRYIIA
+117 EIDGDRYIIA
-127 TLEMSKTTS
+127 TLEMPEATPY
-136 LEDMPDGAESIR
+136 DDVPDGAESIR
-148 YVRVYINVGAEEEL
+148 YVRVYINVGAEEAL
-162 RLRITLFCVAFFVI
+162 RIRITLFCVAFFVI

-181 SLIGYFGGV
+181 SVIGYVGGV

-224 IARTLEKPEAKVKD
+224 ISRTLEKPDAKVKD

-276 NHDISAILK
+276 NADISAILK

-303 DEVDEGIKAVVDA
+303 DEVDEGITAIVDT

-331 KYTSQGESVTL
+331 KYTSEGESVTL
-342 SLHRKGN
+342 SLRRKGGK
-349 RIVLGVFDTGKGVPE
+349 IVLGVFDTGKGVPE

-398 VSNLGAKL
+398 VSNMGAKIF
-406 YVHSNKPKGFAVE
+406 VHANAPKGFAVE
-419 VEWDVRSNEA
+419 VEWDVKSNAA
-429 LGRSAAKD
+429 LGRSAAND

>member
-16 RKLALALNF
+16 RKLALVLNF

-31 TVAIMLVVAMVVNV
+31 TVVIMLVIAMVVNV

-84 FDGDLDLVTSFGNP
+84 FNEKLELNEEFGNP

-117 DMGGVRYIIA
+117 EIDGDRYIIA
-127 TLEMSKTTS
+127 TLEMTESTP
-136 LEDMPDGAESIR
+136 LEDMPDGAETIR
-148 YVRVYINVGAEEEL
+148 YVRVYINVGAEEAL

-224 IARTLEKPEAKVKD
+224 ISRTLEKPEAKVKD

-261 ILSASDAQKLDLKFE
+261 ILS
-276 NHDISAILK
+276 
-285 ELAEPFS
+285 
-292 MMAEL
+292 
-297 DGKTFV
+297 
-303 DEVDEGIKAVVDA
+303 

-331 KYTSQGESVTL
+331 KYTSEGESVTL
-342 SLHRKGN
+342 SLRRKGGK
-349 RIVLGVFDTGKGVPE
+349 IVLGVFDTGKGVPE

-374 YRTDG
+374 YRTDD

-398 VSNLGAKL
+398 VSNMGAKL
-406 YVHSNKPKGFAVE
+406 YVHANKPKGFAVE
-419 VEWDVRSNEA
+419 VEWDVKSNDA
-429 LGRSAAKD
+429 LGKGAARS

>member
-16 RKLALALNF
+16 RKLALVLNF

-31 TVAIMLVVAMVVNV
+31 TVVIMLVIAMVVNV

-84 FDGDLDLVTSFGNP
+84 FNEKLELKEEFGNP

-117 DMGGVRYIIA
+117 EIDGDRYIIA
-127 TLEMSKTTS
+127 TLEMTESTP
-136 LEDMPDGAESIR
+136 LEDMPDGAETIR
-148 YVRVYINVGAEEEL
+148 YVRVYINVGAEEAL

-224 IARTLEKPEAKVKD
+224 ISRTLEKPEAKVKD

-276 NHDISAILK
+276 NADISAILK
-285 ELAEPFS
+285 GLVEPFS

-303 DEVDEGIKAVVDA
+303 DEVDDGVTAVVDT

-331 KYTSQGESVTL
+331 KYTSEGESVTL
-342 SLHRKGN
+342 SLRRKGGK
-349 RIVLGVFDTGKGVPE
+349 IVLGVFDTGKGVPE

-398 VSNLGAKL
+398 VSNMGAKL
-406 YVHSNKPKGFAVE
+406 YVHANKPKGFAVE
-419 VEWDVRSNEA
+419 VEWDVKSNDA
-429 LGRSAAKD
+429 LGKGAARS

>member
-7 GFSHEVKQQ
+7 GFSHEVKHQ
-16 RKLALALNF
+16 RKLALVLNF

-31 TVAIMLVVAMVVNV
+31 TVVIMLVIAMVVNV

-84 FDGDLDLVTSFGNP
+84 FNEKLELKEEFGNP

-117 DMGGVRYIIA
+117 EIDGDRYIIA
-127 TLEMSKTTS
+127 TLEMTESTP
-136 LEDMPDGAESIR
+136 LEDMPDGAETIR
-148 YVRVYINVGAEEEL
+148 YVRVYINVGAEEAL

-276 NHDISAILK
+276 NADISAILK
-285 ELAEPFS
+285 ELVEPFS

-303 DEVDEGIKAVVDA
+303 DEVDDGVTAVVDT

-331 KYTSQGESVTL
+331 KYTSEGESVTL
-342 SLHRKGN
+342 SLRRKGGK
-349 RIVLGVFDTGKGVPE
+349 IVLGVFDTGKGVPE

-398 VSNLGAKL
+398 VSNMGAKL
-406 YVHSNKPKGFAVE
+406 YVHANKPKGFAVE
-419 VEWDVRSNEA
+419 VEWDVKSNDA
-429 LGRSAAKD
+429 LGKGAARS

>member
-16 RKLALALNF
+16 RKLALVLNF

-31 TVAIMLVVAMVVNV
+31 TVVIMLVVAMVVNV
-45 SFYRFEMDSA
+45 SFYSFEMDSA

-84 FDGDLDLVTSFGNP
+84 FNEKLELKEEFGNP

-117 DMGGVRYIIA
+117 EIDGDRYIIA
-127 TLEMSKTTS
+127 TLEMTESTP
-136 LEDMPDGAESIR
+136 LEDMPDGAETIR
-148 YVRVYINVGAEEEL
+148 YVRVYINVGAEEAL

-224 IARTLEKPEAKVKD
+224 ISRTLEKPEAKVKD

-276 NHDISAILK
+276 NADISAILK
-285 ELAEPFS
+285 GLVEPFS

-303 DEVDEGIKAVVDA
+303 DEVDDGVTAVVDT

-331 KYTSQGESVTL
+331 KYTSEGESVTL
-342 SLHRKGN
+342 SLRRKGGK
-349 RIVLGVFDTGKGVPE
+349 IVLGVFDTGKGVPE

-374 YRTDG
+374 YRTDD

-398 VSNLGAKL
+398 VSNMGAKL
-406 YVHSNKPKGFAVE
+406 YVHANKPKGFAVE
-419 VEWDVRSNEA
+419 VEWDVKSNDA
-429 LGRSAAKD
+429 LGKGAARS

>member
-1 MKSGSG
+1 MRSGSG

-16 RKLALALNF
+16 RKLALVWNF

-31 TVAIMLVVAMVVNV
+31 TVVIMLVVAMVVNV
-45 SFYRFEMDSA
+45 SFYSFEMDSA

-84 FDGDLDLVTSFGNP
+84 FDGNLELVSSFGNP

-127 TLEMSKTTS
+127 TLEMSKATP

-190 KQTKPFIR
+190 NQTKPFIR

-297 DGKTFV
+297 DGKIFV
-303 DEVDEGIKAVVDA
+303 DEVDDGITAIVDA

-331 KYTSQGESVTL
+331 KYTSEGESVTL
-342 SLHRKGN
+342 SLRRKGGK
-349 RIVLGVFDTGKGVPE
+349 IVLGVFDTGKGVSE

-385 GGAGLGLAIVKEI
+385 GGVGLGLAIVKEI
-398 VSNLGAKL
+398 VSNMGAKL
-406 YVHSNKPKGFAVE
+406 YVHANRPKGFAVE
-419 VEWDVRSNEA
+419 VEWDVKSNEA
-429 LGRSAAKD
+429 LGRSTARS

>member
-7 GFSHEVKQQ
+7 GFSHEVKHQ
-16 RKLALALNF
+16 RKLALVLNF

-31 TVAIMLVVAMVVNV
+31 TVVIMLVIAMVVNV

-84 FDGDLDLVTSFGNP
+84 FNEKLELNEEFGNP

-117 DMGGVRYIIA
+117 EIDGDRYIIA
-127 TLEMSKTTS
+127 TLEMTESTP
-136 LEDMPDGAESIR
+136 LEDMPDGAETIR
-148 YVRVYINVGAEEEL
+148 YVRVYINVGAEEAL

-224 IARTLEKPEAKVKD
+224 ISRTLEKPEAKVKD

-276 NHDISAILK
+276 NADISAILK
-285 ELAEPFS
+285 GLVEPFS

-303 DEVDEGIKAVVDA
+303 DEVDDGVTAVVDT

-331 KYTSQGESVTL
+331 KYTSEGESVTL
-342 SLHRKGN
+342 SLRRKGGK
-349 RIVLGVFDTGKGVPE
+349 IVLGVFDTGKGVPE

-398 VSNLGAKL
+398 VSNMGAKL
-406 YVHSNKPKGFAVE
+406 YVHANKPKGFAVE
-419 VEWDVRSNEA
+419 VEWDVKSNDA
-429 LGRSAAKD
+429 LGKGAARS

>member
-16 RKLALALNF
+16 RKLALVWNF

-31 TVAIMLVVAMVVNV
+31 TVVIMLVVAMVVNV
-45 SFYRFEMDSA
+45 SFYSFEMDSA

-127 TLEMSKTTS
+127 TLEMSKATS

-181 SLIGYFGGV
+181 SVIGYVGGIR
-190 KQTKPFIR
+190 QTKPFIR

-303 DEVDEGIKAVVDA
+303 DEVDDGITAIVDA

-419 VEWDVRSNEA
+419 VEWDVRSNGA
-429 LGRSAAKD
+429 LGRNASGV